1 MGHLLKRLA
10 VNWRQIGVGVDAD
23 KRRQKGDA
31 LKLAKYYFLDLRPSS
46 VLESLF
52 PTDLKFKKPHLFIQ
66 IFFFCHIFPPEFEL
80 RPFLQHFCCHW
91 PQNSFIVCKNAPFVG
106 RISRLLSLSPRNKQA
121 SLKPKYRQARRR
133 PSPSFLLIDFLF
145 RFEKRSHASTLKMLI
160 GQKNA
165 NTVVSQGTTILK
177 SCIIRVEKIISRQ
190 ITYLSNS
197 ATASGG
203 PLTPI
208 AVLKRLRRPRGR
220 ALT

>member
-1 MGHLLKRLA
+1 MTANRCRRRR
-10 VNWRQIGVGVDAD
+10 RQTTA
-23 KRRQKGDA
+23 KRRRVKVGEI
-31 LKLAKYYFLDLRPSS
+31 LFFGLTSVLRPRKSFS
-46 VLESLF
+46 NW
-52 PTDLKFKKPHLFIQ
+52 PQIQ
-66 IFFFCHIFPPEFEL
+66 EAPSFYTKFFFCHIFPPDFEL

-145 RFEKRSHASTLKMLI
+145 RFEKKSHASTLKMLI

-220 ALT
+220 ALS